1 LGDFAVYG
9 ARRSGTYVN
18 MVQVVFP
25 EHFVVPGG
33 RESGIG
39 ELEDRVAKIRNI
51 VRKSGVQ

>member
-1 LGDFAVYG
+1 LGIFGVCG
-9 ARRSGTYVN
+9 ARRSRTYVN

-25 EHFVVPGG
+25 EHFMVPGG

-39 ELEDRVAKIRNI
+39 ELEKRVAKIRNI